1 MRIGEH
7 HWRIRQPLRSW
18 SPFSRSVFARDRSR
32 DASRMRRY
40 MSTTFHKVTRQTLP
54 MRYSTQTQNSIH
66 PNIRTCS
73 RPWHVLED
81 LLMFHVS
88 VFFRERGGNE
98 FFTECS
104 RSARTTF
111 ETLWSNIVW
120 EEWMP
125 GVLKQSVIILFSDE
139 FLLLDARPWGP
150 VHVLWSPIVAK
161 MRLPRA
167 TLVLLTR
174 CAAEFGKKKRYA
186 TVVFRT
192 LFFLSVS
199 RMRQI
204 HVENLS

>member
-98 FFTECS
+98 FFTESS

-139 FLLLDARPWGP
+139 FLLLDARPWGRCMCFG
-150 VHVLWSPIVAK
+150 HQ
-161 MRLPRA
+161 
-167 TLVLLTR
+167 LLRR
-174 CAAEFGKKKRYA
+174 CACRVPRLCYWHDVRPNLWEKKKCA

-192 LFFLSVS
+192 FFFSVS
-199 RMRQI
+199 RMWQI
-204 HVENLS
+204 HVKILS